1 MGIESCST
9 WPPLSIHSQRDLTC
23 PLLPLNH
30 SHVHNR
36 HHYPSP
42 WGLWLWLTCS
52 CHDLSMFTLIYYRL
66 YIFNYKY
73 LAVAVVSPQPC
84 LHLTLASI
92 QQAPHCFLSF
102 SVSVGLLCPHQI
114 SSDHHWPSCL
124 HRILSHSSWAPR
136 PSKALTWWLYDY
148 HESFLCPH
156 YCLVLFL
163 KAMSW
168 LIPRII
174 ILGGYVSIYYIEQSY
189 PSWCAWR
196 SSKFQYTG

>member
-42 WGLWLWLTCS
+42 WGLWLWLTCI

-114 SSDHHWPSCL
+114 SSDHHWPSSSTEYCL
-124 HRILSHSSWAPR
+124 TQVEHQGSARPWHDGCMIIMNPSCAHTIVLSCSLKLCH
-136 PSKALTWWLYDY
+136 D
-148 HESFLCPH
+148 SFLGSL
-156 YCLVLFL
+156 Y
-163 KAMSW
+163 
-168 LIPRII
+168 
-174 ILGGYVSIYYIEQSY
+174 
-189 PSWCAWR
+189 
-196 SSKFQYTG
+196 